1 MTSKKRLVLF
11 TSEDTPEEPGP
22 VKLTFDGDPPT
33 DDRWQDVTNYRRR
46 LVLGGENQML
56 SLREI
61 EFGPNVVVPRHRH
74 DTHEIIY
81 ILSGRLRMGSRWL
94 GPGDGM
100 SMPPDTPY
108 GYTAGPEGVTL
119 LEVRDKEHFV
129 TEFVEGDT
137 VVATDLQ
144 NT

>member
-1 MTSKKRLVLF
+1 MRMTIDVKIGERAIVLINGK
-11 TSEDTPEEPGP
+11 P
-22 VKLTFDGDPPT
+22 
-33 DDRWQDVTNYRRR
+33 
-46 LVLGGENQML
+46 
-56 SLREI
+56 
-61 EFGPNVVVPRHRH
+61 
-74 DTHEIIY
+74 
-81 ILSGRLRMGSRWL
+81 SRWL

>member
-11 TSEDTPEEPGP
+11 TSAETPEEPGP
-22 VKLTFDGDPPT
+22 VKLAFEGEPPT
-33 DDRWQDVTNYRRR
+33 DERWQDVTNYRRR

-74 DTHEIIY
+74 DTHEVVY
-81 ILSGRLRMGSRWL
+81 ILSGELRMGSRRL

-100 SMPPDTPY
+100 SMP
-108 GYTAGPEGVTL
+108 
-119 LEVRDKEHFV
+119 
-129 TEFVEGDT
+129 
-137 VVATDLQ
+137 
-144 NT
+144 